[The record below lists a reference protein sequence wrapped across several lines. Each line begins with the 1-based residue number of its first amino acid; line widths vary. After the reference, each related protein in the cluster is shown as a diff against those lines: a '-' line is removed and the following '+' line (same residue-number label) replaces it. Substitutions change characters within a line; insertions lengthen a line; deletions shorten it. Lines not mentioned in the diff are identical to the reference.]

1 MSYSYKRRLYLLA
14 CLVFV
19 LSIPWAQD
27 VNITYPVDEIERK
40 LIHEDFEIFK
50 FRDLRFK
57 GDIGKR
63 VILKYDDG
71 KDLQIKFQ

>member
-40 LIHEDFEIFK
+40 LIHEDFCNDQHIYF
-50 FRDLRFK
+50 FRRLIEVHR
-57 GDIGKR
+57 
-63 VILKYDDG
+63 
-71 KDLQIKFQ
+71 